1 MNTKYLMVSS
11 CAFLGFLGLLALFVP
26 EELLKILSLPFTS
39 PLPILIQ
46 LLGAMYLSFALMNWT
61 AKDNIIGGVY
71 LRPISIANFS
81 HFMIGALTL
90 LNNQFSN
97 GANLYLLSVSIVYAV
112 FAIIFTW
119 LVFFHTG
126 IQKPRVN

>member
-1 MNTKYLMVSS
+1 MVSS
-11 CAFLGFLGLLALFVP
+11 SVFLGFLGLLALFVP
-26 EELLKILSLPFTS
+26 EELLKILSLPFIN
-39 PLPILIQ
+39 PLPVLIQ

-90 LNNQFSN
+90 VNNQFSN
-97 GANLYLLSVSIVYAV
+97 DANLYLLGASIVYV
-112 FAIIFTW
+112 VYAIIFTW

-126 IQKPRVN
+126 IQKPGAN

>member
-11 CAFLGFLGLLALFVP
+11 SVFLGFLGLLSLFVP

-39 PLPILIQ
+39 PLPVLIQ
-46 LLGAMYLSFALMNWT
+46 LLGALYLSFALMNWT

-126 IQKPRVN
+126 IQKHGVN

>member
-1 MNTKYLMVSS
+1 MNTKTLMVASS
-11 CAFLGFLGLLALFVP
+11 IFLGLFGLIALFVP
-26 EELLKILSLPFTS
+26 EELLKMLSLPFTS
-39 PLPILIQ
+39 PLPVLIQ
-46 LLGAMYLSFALMNWT
+46 LLGALYLSFALMNWT

-97 GANLYLLSVSIVYAV
+97 GANLYLLSLSIVYAV

-126 IQKPRVN
+126 IQKPGVN

>member
-11 CAFLGFLGLLALFVP
+11 SVFLGLLGLLALFVP

-39 PLPILIQ
+39 SLPVLIQ
-46 LLGAMYLSFALMNWT
+46 LLGALYLSFALMNWT

-97 GANLYLLSVSIVYAV
+97 GANLYLLGISIMYVV
-112 FAIIFTW
+112 FAIIFAW

-126 IQKPRVN
+126 IQKPAVS

>member
-1 MNTKYLMVSS
+1 MNTKYLLVSS
-11 CAFLGFLGLLALFVP
+11 SVFLGFLGLLALFVP
-26 EELLKILSLPFTS
+26 EELLKMLSLPIINS
-39 PLPILIQ
+39 LPVLIQ
-46 LLGAMYLSFALMNWT
+46 LLGALYLSFALMNWT

-90 LNNQFSN
+90 LNNQLSN
-97 GANLYLLSVSIVYAV
+97 GVNIYLLVTSIVYV
-112 FAIIFTW
+112 VYAIIFTW

-126 IQKPRVN
+126 IQKPGVN

>member
-11 CAFLGFLGLLALFVP
+11 SMFLGFLGLLSLFVP

-39 PLPILIQ
+39 PLPVLIQ
-46 LLGAMYLSFALMNWT
+46 LLGALYLSFALMNWT

-97 GANLYLLSVSIVYAV
+97 GANLYLLSLSIVYAV

-126 IQKPRVN
+126 IQKHGVN

>member
-11 CAFLGFLGLLALFVP
+11 SMFLGFLGLLSLFVP

-39 PLPILIQ
+39 PLPVLIQ
-46 LLGAMYLSFALMNWT
+46 LLGALYLSFALMNWT

-126 IQKPRVN
+126 IQKHGVN

>member
-1 MNTKYLMVSS
+1 MSTKTLMVSS
-11 CAFLGFLGLLALFVP
+11 SIFLGCLGLLSLFMP
-26 EELLKILSLPFTS
+26 EELLKMLSLPFTN
-39 PLPILIQ
+39 PLPVLIQ

-61 AKDNIIGGVY
+61 AKENIIGGVY

-90 LNNQFSN
+90 VKYQFSN
-97 GANLYLLSVSIVYAV
+97 GANIYLLGVSIVYVV

-126 IQKPRVN
+126 IQKPRAN

>member
-11 CAFLGFLGLLALFVP
+11 SAFLGFLGLLALFVP
-26 EELLKILSLPFTS
+26 EELLKMLSLPFTS
-39 PLPILIQ
+39 PLPVLMQ

-81 HFMIGALTL
+81 HFMIGALSL

-97 GANLYLLSVSIVYAV
+97 GANLYLLSVSIAYAV

-126 IQKPRVN
+126 IQKPGVN

>member
-1 MNTKYLMVSS
+1 MVSS
-11 CAFLGFLGLLALFVP
+11 SVFLGFLGLLALFVP
-26 EELLKILSLPFTS
+26 EELLKMLSLPITNT
-39 PLPILIQ
+39 LPVLIQ
-46 LLGAMYLSFALMNWT
+46 LLGALYLSFALMNWT

-97 GANLYLLSVSIVYAV
+97 GANIYLLVTSIVYV
-112 FAIIFTW
+112 VYAIIFTL

-126 IQKPRVN
+126 IQKPGVY

>member
-1 MNTKYLMVSS
+1 MNAKYLMVTSS
-11 CAFLGFLGLLALFVP
+11 VLLGLPGLLALFVP
-26 EELLKILSLPFTS
+26 EELLKILSLPFTK
-39 PLPILIQ
+39 PLPVLIQ

-71 LRPISIANFS
+71 LRLISIANFS

-119 LVFFHTG
+119 LVFFHAG
-126 IQKPRVN
+126 IQKPGVN

>member
-11 CAFLGFLGLLALFVP
+11 SMFLGFLGLLSLFVP

-39 PLPILIQ
+39 PLPVLIQ
-46 LLGAMYLSFALMNWT
+46 LLGALYLSFALMNWT

-97 GANLYLLSVSIVYAV
+97 GANLYLLSLSIVYAV

-126 IQKPRVN
+126 IQKHGGN

>member
-1 MNTKYLMVSS
+1 MVSS
-11 CAFLGFLGLLALFVP
+11 SMFLGFLGLLSLFVP

-39 PLPILIQ
+39 PLPVLIQ
-46 LLGAMYLSFALMNWT
+46 LLGALYLSFALMNWT

-126 IQKPRVN
+126 IQKHGVN

>member
-1 MNTKYLMVSS
+1 MVSS
-11 CAFLGFLGLLALFVP
+11 CMFLGLFGLIALFVP
-26 EELLKILSLPFTS
+26 EELLKMLSLSFTS
-39 PLPILIQ
+39 SLPVLIQ
-46 LLGAMYLSFALMNWT
+46 LLGALYLSFALMNWT

-81 HFMIGALTL
+81 HFMIGAVTL
-90 LNNQFSN
+90 VKYQLSN
-97 GANLYLLSVSIVYAV
+97 HANPYLLVVSIVYVV

-126 IQKPRVN
+126 IQKPAAN

>member
-11 CAFLGFLGLLALFVP
+11 SMFLGFLGLLSLFVP

-39 PLPILIQ
+39 PLPVLIQ
-46 LLGAMYLSFALMNWT
+46 LLGALYLSFALMNWT

>member
-11 CAFLGFLGLLALFVP
+11 SMFLGFLGLLSLFVP

-39 PLPILIQ
+39 PLPVLIQ
-46 LLGAMYLSFALMNWT
+46 LLGALYLSFALMNWT

-126 IQKPRVN
+126 IQKHGGN